1 MSAERPGGDVLN
13 VWQGD
18 ELTTRGDGA
27 TGEAD
32 PRLLVADSW
41 LVDDGSTLALDVHRD
56 RFAGS
61 VAEVAGGPDADEV
74 SAFWTAAVA
83 VLPRS
88 GAWFPRAEL
97 VAGDGTDADGR
108 ARLRLRLRPAPPRRR
123 SAVLA
128 TADRAPRTQPTVKGP
143 DLAAPGSPGAAA
155 RSRGADE
162 AVLLSPEGHVV
173 EGAGGSIVGWRGAA
187 LCLPADALPRLPGV
201 TVRSLT
207 TLAAVLGVDVLHDH
221 TRPDELDG
229 FEVWSLSALHGIRIV
244 TGWVDGPAPA
254 EEPGRLALWRGRLDR
269 LRRPIAA
276 RPPPADGSPT
286 TGARPPRRRRA
297 GRRRRRGS
305 RRPRRR
311 GRPRPRGAGPPRCAR
326 DASPARPAPRR
337 ARSRRPSS
345 RRRGPS

>member
-1 MSAERPGGDVLN
+1 MSAERPGRDVLH

-18 ELTTRGDGA
+18 VLTPRGDGA
-27 TGEAD
+27 AAEAD

-61 VAEVAGGPDADEV
+61 VAEVPGGPDADEV
-74 SAFWTAAVA
+74 RAFWTAAVA
-83 VLPRS
+83 VLPRT

-97 VAGDGTDADGR
+97 VAGDGPDDDGH

-128 TADRAPRTQPTVKGP
+128 TATHDPRTQPTVKGP
-143 DLAAPGSPGAAA
+143 DLPALGSLVADV

-173 EGAGGSIVGWRGAA
+173 EGAWSSIVWWRGDA
-187 LCLPADALPRLPGV
+187 LCLPADDLPRLPGV
-201 TVRSLT
+201 TARSLT
-207 TLAAVLGVDVLHDH
+207 TLAAVLGVDVLHDR

-244 TGWVDGPAPA
+244 TGWIDGPAPA

-269 LRRPIAA
+269 LRRPI
-276 RPPPADGSPT
+276 
-286 TGARPPRRRRA
+286 GA
-297 GRRRRRGS
+297 
-305 RRPRRR
+305 
-311 GRPRPRGAGPPRCAR
+311 
-326 DASPARPAPRR
+326 
-337 ARSRRPSS
+337 
-345 RRRGPS
+345 

>member
-1 MSAERPGGDVLN
+1 MSAERPGGDVLH

-41 LVDDGSTLALDVHRD
+41 LVDEGSALALDVHRD

-74 SAFWTAAVA
+74 SAFWTAAVG
-83 VLPRS
+83 VLPRT

-97 VAGDGTDADGR
+97 VAGDGTDDGTDDDGR

-123 SAVLA
+123 SVVLA
-128 TADRAPRTQPTVKGP
+128 TADRDPRTQPTVKGP
-143 DLAAPGSPGAAA
+143 DLAALGSLVADA

-173 EGAGGSIVGWRGAA
+173 EGAWSSIVWWRGDA
-187 LCLPADALPRLPGV
+187 LCLPADDLPRLPGV

-269 LRRPIAA
+269 LRRPI
-276 RPPPADGSPT
+276 GV
-286 TGARPPRRRRA
+286 
-297 GRRRRRGS
+297 
-305 RRPRRR
+305 
-311 GRPRPRGAGPPRCAR
+311 
-326 DASPARPAPRR
+326 
-337 ARSRRPSS
+337 
-345 RRRGPS
+345 

>member
-1 MSAERPGGDVLN
+1 MSAERPGGDVLH

-18 ELTTRGDGA
+18 ELTTRGGGGS
-27 TGEAD
+27 GEAD

-41 LVDDGSTLALDVHRD
+41 LVDDGSALALDVHRD

-61 VAEVAGGPDADEV
+61 VAEVPGGPDVDEV

-83 VLPRS
+83 MLPRT

-97 VAGDGTDADGR
+97 VTGDGADADGQAR
-108 ARLRLRLRPAPPRRR
+108 LRLRLRLRPAPPRRR
-123 SAVLA
+123 SVVLA
-128 TADRAPRTQPTVKGP
+128 TADRDPRTQPTVKGP
-143 DLAAPGSPGAAA
+143 DLAALGSLVADA

-173 EGAGGSIVGWRGAA
+173 EGAWSSIVWWRGDA
-187 LCLPADALPRLPGV
+187 LCLPADDLPRLPGV

-229 FEVWSLSALHGIRIV
+229 FEVWSLGALHGIRIV

-269 LRRPIAA
+269 LRRPV
-276 RPPPADGSPT
+276 GT
-286 TGARPPRRRRA
+286 
-297 GRRRRRGS
+297 
-305 RRPRRR
+305 
-311 GRPRPRGAGPPRCAR
+311 
-326 DASPARPAPRR
+326 
-337 ARSRRPSS
+337 
-345 RRRGPS
+345 